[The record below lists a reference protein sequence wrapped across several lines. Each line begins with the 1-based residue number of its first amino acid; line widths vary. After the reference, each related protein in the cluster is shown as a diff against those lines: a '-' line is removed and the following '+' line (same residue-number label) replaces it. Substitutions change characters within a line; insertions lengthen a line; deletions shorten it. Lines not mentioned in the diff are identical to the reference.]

1 VTSLPIAITI
11 TLLTLS
17 IVGCTASP
25 TTTHTTGP
33 NGEEI
38 TTTVVDKETTVR
50 TKYKTGRVSET
61 GKDGTS
67 SVGGDTEVSETEL
80 GLSYYPGSIAKPNGV
95 LRVESNT
102 MTNFSTIRLTDDVP
116 DAVTSFYCKAIQTP
130 IVYDMS
136 DTERKGELV
145 SGFLQRNIRVSISS
159 LRKNGVAQT
168 EIAINVQVMK

>member
-1 VTSLPIAITI
+1 MTTLPIAIAT

-25 TTTHTTGP
+25 ITTHTTGP
-33 NGEEI
+33 NGEKI

-50 TKYKTGRVSET
+50 TEHKTGRVTET

-80 GLSYYPGSIAKPNGV
+80 GFSYYPGSIAKPNGV

-102 MTNFSTIRLTDDVP
+102 MTNFSTIRLTDDAP
-116 DAVTSFYCKAIQTP
+116 DAVTRFYRKEIQTP

-136 DTERKGELV
+136 DAERKGELI
-145 SGFLQRNIRVSISS
+145 SASLQRNIRVSISS
-159 LRKNGVAQT
+159 LRKDGVAQT
-168 EIAINVQVMK
+168 ESAINVQVMK